1 MSQRFVAAAFLALAV
16 LCFFGAADAKDKAVK
31 ADPAQGQAAEQ
42 PADQNS
48 LPRGF
53 NEQYV
58 WDKVDPELQQA
69 YKDALAAGD
78 PLRRF
83 DCYVRDQNVIDD
95 GDRSFLI
102 SKGFNVRTVGGNV
115 ASGYMKAQ
123 DLPLVAN
130 LPFVSKI
137 RLSKQPGS

>member
-1 MSQRFVAAAFLALAV
+1 MSQKFVAAAILALAV

-31 ADPAQGQAAEQ
+31 SDPTQGQAAEQ
-42 PADQNS
+42 PADQNA

-53 NEQYV
+53 TEQYV

>member
-1 MSQRFVAAAFLALAV
+1 MKSRAIAAVFFLSAALCV
-16 LCFFGAADAKDKAVK
+16 FGAAEAKDKAAK
-31 ADPAQGQAAEQ
+31 GQSGTGISAGQATDSNA
-42 PADQNS
+42 
-48 LPRGF
+48 LPQGF
-53 NEQYV
+53 TEQYV

-83 DCYVRDQNVIDD
+83 DCFVRDQNVIDD

-115 ASGYMKAQ
+115 ASGYMQAQ
-123 DLPLVAN
+123 NLPLVAN